1 MHCLLSYGSYIG
13 EVFIKK
19 NSFWKGCCVFF
30 SEIPVVCWVVLWYTL
45 PLRFHPKIRSLSNF
59 FVKTH
64 QGNGPD
70 LKEIFLKVKFEF
82 LAMPFVEGLAL
93 RLLNPSTVA
102 NLQYDWLNQLLV
114 FSFQPKEPQTF
125 FQNSLFV

>member
-1 MHCLLSYGSYIG
+1 MRQKDLVLSDVLL
-13 EVFIKK
+13 E
-19 NSFWKGCCVFF
+19 
-30 SEIPVVCWVVLWYTL
+30 
-45 PLRFHPKIRSLSNF
+45 
-59 FVKTH
+59 
-64 QGNGPD
+64 GNGPD
-70 LKEIFLKVKFEF
+70 VKEIFLKPKFRV

-93 RLLNPSTVA
+93 RLLNPSVVT